1 MYWSSIIWF
10 LTWPALIVISYQLVK
25 FVMKKFE
32 AVLEKEDGNE

>member
-25 FVMKKFE
+25 FVMKKYE
-32 AVLEKEDGNE
+32 AVFEKEDGNE